1 MENNAKKSSCPPTCL
16 TWITRIFCMTIFII
30 LLQAKKSTTTPQSQ
44 AQIAGGVNLKCY
56 RSTNLTSSPCQNLT
70 SKICMGTSL
79 PFSSTSISLVNDSLT
94 LEDVYKKLKL
104 WSGLRNV
111 PQCWAVVQPFLCSV
125 YLPKCDDVFGIE
137 LPSKEVCE
145 RTRKPCQI
153 VQEINNGWP
162 DFLRCDH
169 PNFVSGCGQETYDK
183 LTFNTTGKCESPL
196 VRTDNPGS
204 WYNDVDGCGVP
215 CDNPLFTPEQ
225 HREVHTFVAV
235 FGSICLACTLFTV
248 LTFIIDWNNAKRY
261 PALILFF
268 INACFF
274 LGSIGWMS
282 QFVGDARRDIVCRKD
297 GTVRKGEPKA
307 NESISCTVV
316 FIIVYYFLVA
326 GVSWFVMLAYAWYL
340 TFTALGTPR
349 DALKSKTAYFHLISW
364 CLPLVLTIICLAI
377 SEVDGD
383 SVSGICFVG
392 GFNHSMRALFVLL
405 PVGLVIVVG
414 TFFLLRGVCTLIRIK
429 KEAPV
434 FIPEKTFSKIRD
446 TIVRLGIFTTVALI
460 FVFITF
466 SVHVYI
472 FSNEDR
478 WKESFK
484 DYMYCIANVS
494 VTEIHSETQSV
505 CTITDRPSL
514 VAMEIHI
521 FAFFGAGIA
530 MSSWSWTKASLSAWE
545 RFFRWI
551 FHKPSN
557 KPVKLKRHRMI
568 AQAFQKRKEIN
579 QGRVSISYR
588 SSHDDPLGM
597 KFDLNSGS
605 DDELSSNFA
614 MAMPKLVCR
623 RGGLIFPIAG
633 MGRRYSDSDV
643 QSVISTRRVSRESL
657 MSFRERQFYIIQSDD
672 LPIRRG
678 KKKKKKKRGKLNRLK
693 PAMGNMFSGFR
704 FGSGRFG
711 KPRKGSDSS
720 ALSQMSGR
728 SVQISMERNSI
739 ETVSL
744 QSNMPPDRVLPAVT
758 KRDEK
763 VSGVK
768 SSRVMPVSD
777 LSPSKRETDFSIF
790 SAKDSGTG
798 TASLPGELVESHS
811 HILENNPSLPGALE
825 EEVAPDL
832 RSEASSM
839 LQSCSSAPTLKRSRT
854 QTPNS
859 KGLSPSLQKPESK
872 TQTARPSA
880 TSSVSKSKHKTQT
893 LTVKTQHV
901 EEGNIPLHSLMA
913 DISGGNW
920 GVLLGKSG
928 SSSGSDAG
936 GGASAYIGGLNPYM
950 SSGYPPLPVYGHNP
964 YMAYPSYQY
973 GATPYMGVPSMQ
985 MGGARPKAK
994 GQWGHF
1000 PYFPSNQQVQ
1010 YNNYGGKNQE
1020 RRMMRERQR
1029 EREMRR
1035 PNQAY
1040 FNNTFQI
1047 DDADIEYISS

>member
-1 MENNAKKSSCPPTCL
+1 MEGKSHCYYSSTSSRPKNVGL
-16 TWITRIFCMTIFII
+16 LII
-30 LLQAKKSTTTPQSQ
+30 LLTLFRSKFSASFPQSE
-44 AQIAGGVNLKCY
+44 AQIAGGVNLRCY
-56 RSTNLTSSPCQNLT
+56 RNPNLTSPCQNLT
-70 SKICMGTSL
+70 TKFCLGTALPFAQTSL
-79 PFSSTSISLVNDSLT
+79 SLVNDSQT
-94 LEDVYKKLKL
+94 LEDAYKKLKL

-125 YLPKCDDVFGIE
+125 YLPKCDDILGVE

-153 VQEINNGWP
+153 VHEINDGWP

-169 PNFVSGCGQETYDK
+169 PNFISGCGQETYDK
-183 LTFNTTGKCESPL
+183 LTFNTTGKCETPL
-196 VRTDNPGS
+196 IRTDNPGS
-204 WYNDVDGCGVP
+204 WYNDVDGCGLP
-215 CDNPLFTPEQ
+215 CDNPLFTPEE
-225 HREVHTFVAV
+225 HKEVHIFVAV

-282 QFVGDARRDIVCRKD
+282 QFVGEARRDIVCKKD
-297 GTVRKGEPKA
+297 GTIRKGEPQS

-316 FIIVYYFLVA
+316 FILVYYFLVA
-326 GVSWFVMLAYAWYL
+326 GISWFVMLAYAWYL

-383 SVSGICFVG
+383 SVSGMCFVG

-414 TFFLLRGVCTLIRIK
+414 TFFLLRGVCTLIRIN

-446 TIVRLGIFTTVALI
+446 TILRLGIFTTVALI
-460 FVFITF
+460 FAIITF

-478 WKESFK
+478 WKSSFR
-484 DYMYCIANVS
+484 DYMYCVANVS
-494 VTEIHSETQSV
+494 VTASTAEKESV
-505 CTITDRPSL
+505 CTIQDRPSL

-568 AQAFQKRKEIN
+568 AQAFQKRKQIN
-579 QGRVSISYR
+579 QGRVSISYM

-657 MSFRERQFYIIQSDD
+657 MSFRERQFYIIDSDD

-678 KKKKKKKRGKLNRLK
+678 KKKKKKRGKLNRIK
-693 PAMGNMFSGFR
+693 PTMGGMFSGFK

-711 KPRKGSDSS
+711 KSRKGSDSS

-728 SVQISMERNSI
+728 SVRVSMERNSI
-739 ETVSL
+739 ETISL
-744 QSNMPPDRVLPAVT
+744 QSNIPPDTVLPAVT
-758 KRDEK
+758 KKNEK
-763 VSGVK
+763 TSGPK
-768 SSRVMPVSD
+768 GSSRVVPFMNV
-777 LSPSKRETDFSIF
+777 SPSKKETDFSIF

-798 TASLPGELVESHS
+798 TASLPGELTDVHS
-811 HILENNPSLPGALE
+811 HVLDSNPPLPGSLDE
-825 EEVAPDL
+825 GYVPKSNSEV
-832 RSEASSM
+832 SSIPHSI
-839 LQSCSSAPTLKRSRT
+839 QKNT
-854 QTPNS
+854 
-859 KGLSPSLQKPESK
+859 SPSLRKSRAHTPNNKDMSPSK
-872 TQTARPSA
+872 
-880 TSSVSKSKHKTQT
+880 
-893 LTVKTQHV
+893 VKTDPKLVAQSTPASISKGKVRSHTV
-901 EEGNIPLHSLMA
+901 MVKTHQIEQGVIPLHTLMA

-928 SSSGSDAG
+928 SSSGSE
-936 GGASAYIGGLNPYM
+936 GGAASAFMGSFNPYVGSAYPPMPHYGNPYLEM
-950 SSGYPPLPVYGHNP
+950 G
-964 YMAYPSYQY
+964 YPSYNY
-973 GATPYMGVPSMQ
+973 GGAPYMGVSSMQ
-985 MGGARPKAK
+985 MGGARPKTK

-1000 PYFPSNQQVQ
+1000 PYVPSNQQMH
-1010 YNNYGGKNQE
+1010 NNYVGKNNE

-1035 PNQAY
+1035 PNQTY
-1040 FNNTFQI
+1040 LNSTFEL